1 MKKYQ
6 EKSKRINLKREAIM
20 KYERYLEQVQQAF
33 PDEFDDI
40 GSILNRYKLLI
51 QANQNLEVSNKE
63 LEDKSE
69 RLKQSIDKYEKEK
82 R

>member
-1 MKKYQ
+1 
-6 EKSKRINLKREAIM
+6 M